1 MNKQIE
7 KQIVNLNK
15 RHTINDIQLALIRL
29 EESHSVNY
37 ESVSK
42 ILKTMKEKLKL
53 EFIELENYNDVQS
66 QKGN

>member
-15 RHTINDIQLALIRL
+15 QHTINDIHLALIKL
-29 EESHSVNY
+29 EERHNVNY

-53 EFIELENYNDVQS
+53 ELIELENYNDVMS
-66 QKGN
+66 QRD